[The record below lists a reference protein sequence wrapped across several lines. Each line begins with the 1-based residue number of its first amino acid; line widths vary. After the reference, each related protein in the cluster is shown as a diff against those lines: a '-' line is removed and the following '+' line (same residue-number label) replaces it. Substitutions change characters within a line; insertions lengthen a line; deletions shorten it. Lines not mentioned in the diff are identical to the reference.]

1 MSDFI
6 PIEPPP
12 GGMPYA
18 VPFLGFNIERVPT
31 LAVDLF
37 QLAEWSQNLE
47 DVRSLLELITD
58 EVMIPSVHEN
68 FLAGGRPPWEPL
80 SEYTLAQK
88 QGNSILIET
97 GNLLD
102 VATAQSTWVIDA
114 AEGEGSVIVQDLP
127 GAEYGFYHMT
137 GTTYMPQR
145 AFLDFQDEDLD
156 KIDMVMG
163 HWVDVQ
169 TLTSGF
175 FE

>member
-114 AEGEGSVIVQDLP
+114 AEGEVIAFRCTGKRFLP
-127 GAEYGFYHMT
+127 L
-137 GTTYMPQR
+137 
-145 AFLDFQDEDLD
+145 FLASFVVPSLALKLRRE
-156 KIDMVMG
+156 
-163 HWVDVQ
+163 
-169 TLTSGF
+169 
-175 FE
+175 